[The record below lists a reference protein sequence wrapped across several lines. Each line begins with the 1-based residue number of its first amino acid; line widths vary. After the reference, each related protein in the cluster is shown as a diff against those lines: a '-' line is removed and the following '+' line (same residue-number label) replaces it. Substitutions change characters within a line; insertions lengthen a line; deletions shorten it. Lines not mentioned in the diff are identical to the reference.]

1 MNVRRSGCWAK
12 VLGLCSMLGGAK
24 GGGNDVTGGGTCS
37 QQRRSRQD
45 SQPKRARPSRRL
57 FWRRRARGREL
68 LCHAQLTL
76 AASSTQHWLI
86 RFVTDILALNFSM
99 ANRRSEV
106 DGSLAS
112 QHGQPLLSHIHV
124 AKLLFHPARLYALA
138 LPVSPIQPRFAIIPN
153 ALRRTKRRRAAGG

>member
-37 QQRRSRQD
+37 QQRRHRQD
-45 SQPKRARPSRRL
+45 SQPKRAPISAAFL
-57 FWRRRARGREL
+57 EKEGERARIAMSCSAHPRRIVHSALANSACYCYPCTQFFPWQIEDR
-68 LCHAQLTL
+68 TL
-76 AASSTQHWLI
+76 MG
-86 RFVTDILALNFSM
+86 ALHHNTV
-99 ANRRSEV
+99 RT
-106 DGSLAS
+106 
-112 QHGQPLLSHIHV
+112 LSHSHV
-124 AKLLFHPARLYALA
+124 AKLHFHPARLYALA